1 VIVEPG
7 PSIEFKR
14 DALHFSVGRYPMK
27 EKIMMALAVAL
38 FSMVPVIQLITV
50 V

>member
-1 VIVEPG
+1 MVEPR

-14 DALHFSVGRYPMK
+14 DTRHLFWEVTMT

-38 FSMVPVIQLITV
+38 FSMVPFIQLIPV
-50 V
+50 L